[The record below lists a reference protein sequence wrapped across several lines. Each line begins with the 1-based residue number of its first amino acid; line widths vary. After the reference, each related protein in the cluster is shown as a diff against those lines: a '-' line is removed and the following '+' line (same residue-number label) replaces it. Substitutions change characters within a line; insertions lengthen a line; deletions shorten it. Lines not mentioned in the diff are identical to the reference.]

1 MGRAQRRGVARRG
14 GSDRA
19 RAPGRCVACEGARRV
34 TLARGAHSTAMQS
47 APLVVVV
54 VVALAG
60 VVLEIDPALHV
71 LATTSTN
78 ALQRTV
84 GAS

>member
-1 MGRAQRRGVARRG
+1 MDRAQRRGVARRG
-14 GSDRA
+14 GSGA
-19 RAPGRCVACEGARRV
+19 RAPGRCVACEGARQV
-34 TLARGAHSTAMQS
+34 TLARGAHRTAMQS
-47 APLVVVV
+47 APLVVV

-60 VVLEIDPALHV
+60 VVLEIDAALHV

>member
-1 MGRAQRRGVARRG
+1 
-14 GSDRA
+14 
-19 RAPGRCVACEGARRV
+19 
-34 TLARGAHSTAMQS
+34 MQS
-47 APLVVVV
+47 APLVVV

-78 ALQRTV
+78 ALPRTV